1 MKRGGNNSA
10 EHATPDGGMF
20 SGAQTFYE
28 NTLVRFSLLAS
39 FVLQCASFALLAFF
53 VRPQQSIV
61 IVHYN
66 VYFGVD
72 LIGDWV
78 QIFIV
83 PSVVLAFVV
92 VNTFLAR
99 WFYGEKERIAS
110 YVLLLTSILVS
121 LGSAFA
127 CGSMAL
133 INY

>member
-1 MKRGGNNSA
+1 MNRGGNNPVENVTS
-10 EHATPDGGMF
+10 DGGLF

-39 FVLQCASFALLAFF
+39 FVLQCAGFASLAFF

-72 LIGDWV
+72 LIGDWA
-78 QIFIV
+78 QIFVV
-83 PSVVLAFVV
+83 PSVALAFVI

-121 LGSAFA
+121 LGSVFA